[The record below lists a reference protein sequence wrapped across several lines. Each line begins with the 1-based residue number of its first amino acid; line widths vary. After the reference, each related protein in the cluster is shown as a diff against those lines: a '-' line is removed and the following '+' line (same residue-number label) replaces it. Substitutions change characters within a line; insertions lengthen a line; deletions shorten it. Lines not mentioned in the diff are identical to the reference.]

1 MHLRLSRT
9 TLSRPQRL
17 RSFVV
22 ASALAANPASLLSQQ
37 AWEAAKTAAV
47 ATKFPRQLQV
57 EEFLTRGGLLNGGA
71 EAGSSTPPH
80 ILDVRA
86 PCEFAKGHIPGAV
99 NVPLFSD
106 DERAEVGTLY
116 KRNGHD
122 SAVKRGLQI
131 VERKGW
137 ERLLEGAPSL
147 REGDE
152 VLLYCFRGGMRSGGM
167 AWLLSQA
174 PLHVHTLQ
182 GGYKRFRNYMLE
194 AWSEARPICVVGGPT
209 GSGKTDVLHAL
220 RDHLDA
226 QVLPW
231 AAPAR
236 NGCHVLPPMPPIASE
251 GLSRRSLI
259 SRPLIAT
266 DHH

>member
-71 EAGSSTPPH
+71 EAGNSTPPH

-106 DERAEVGTLY
+106 DERAE
-116 KRNGHD
+116 
-122 SAVKRGLQI
+122 AVLGEL
-131 VERKGW
+131 
-137 ERLLEGAPSL
+137 
-147 REGDE
+147 
-152 VLLYCFRGGMRSGGM
+152 
-167 AWLLSQA
+167 
-174 PLHVHTLQ
+174 
-182 GGYKRFRNYMLE
+182 
-194 AWSEARPICVVGGPT
+194 
-209 GSGKTDVLHAL
+209 TD
-220 RDHLDA
+220 
-226 QVLPW
+226 W
-231 AAPAR
+231 AATVAE
-236 NGCHVLPPMPPIASE
+236 AAESA
-251 GLSRRSLI
+251 GL
-259 SRPLIAT
+259 AGEAA
-266 DHH
+266 